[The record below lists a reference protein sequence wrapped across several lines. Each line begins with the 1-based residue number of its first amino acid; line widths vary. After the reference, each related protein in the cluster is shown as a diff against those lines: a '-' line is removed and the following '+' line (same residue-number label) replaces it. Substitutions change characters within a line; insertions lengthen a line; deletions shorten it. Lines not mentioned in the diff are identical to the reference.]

1 MAISW
6 AYKVSIP
13 AGCILR
19 VCSGPSIFHRSVS
32 RKFQHDGLV
41 NNTDT
46 PTRIPSFKGSPFSG
60 LQEVQ
65 KCKFNPDEFDL
76 DQVATRMVCAS
87 GPMGHITITTK
98 NDSYRWGNGS
108 EQCNTLRRLQRALA
122 RAAAAPLDITVYLI
136 NKPDMGS
143 KQQKRATKLLQT
155 LLRTSSRWVS
165 LKIEEFSMHDLVFRY
180 LEKDYGALRSLKIE
194 CDIPQRLVQAIG
206 RSSNN
211 PTAPT
216 FQIKDFLAPSWWSRL
231 TTLSYQPHSRYDNPA
246 DRIQVLDTIAQCT
259 LLRRLHINTYSKF
272 SKALRTT
279 YWSDRTLVSP
289 FSGLLGLKKPRS
301 ANSTSCHLHG
311 LCFCS
316 HGPFA
321 DHFCLVPA

>member
-6 AYKVSIP
+6 VYKVSIP

-41 NNTDT
+41 NNIDT
-46 PTRIPSFKGSPFSG
+46 SARIPSFKGSPNNPRVLHTHSPFSG

-65 KCKFNPDEFDL
+65 RCKFNPDEFDL

-87 GPMGHITITTK
+87 GPMGHIIITTK

-136 NKPDMGS
+136 TKPDMGS

-165 LKIEEFSMHDLVFRY
+165 LKIEEFSMHDLDFRY
-180 LEKDYGALRSLKIE
+180 LEKDYGALRSLEIE

-211 PTAPT
+211 LTAPT

-246 DRIQVLDTIAQCT
+246 DRI
-259 LLRRLHINTYSKF
+259 
-272 SKALRTT
+272 
-279 YWSDRTLVSP
+279 
-289 FSGLLGLKKPRS
+289 
-301 ANSTSCHLHG
+301 
-311 LCFCS
+311 
-316 HGPFA
+316 
-321 DHFCLVPA
+321 